1 MSGTHQHLDLQRL
14 ARVIAMGRSEHDGE
28 ALAAM
33 RQADRLISEAGMT
46 WHEVLLPGR
55 VIEALTAEAQQ
66 LRDELTM
73 LRAAKAAETEQLRDA
88 LAARRRRRTRT
99 HQRRPVGI
107 IILCFLAAM
116 YIISDAIISGCAG
129 GAVLVANSPP
139 NISGITPPASV
150 APSTCTQGPRASLPT
165 SQAIGTGRRDPKD
178 TTNGRVSTNGTELR
192 LKPRL
197 G

>member
-1 MSGTHQHLDLQRL
+1 MSGTHQHLDLERL
-14 ARVIAMGRSEHDGE
+14 ARVIAMGGSEHDGE

-46 WHEVLLPGR
+46 WDEVLLPGR
-55 VIEALTAEAQQ
+55 LIEALTAEAQQ

-88 LAARRRRRTRT
+88 LAAVRRRRTRT

-107 IILCFLAAM
+107 IILCFLVAM
-116 YIISDAIISGCAG
+116 YIISDVIISGCAG

-139 NISGITPPASV
+139 DISGIAPPASV
-150 APSTCTQGPRASLPT
+150 APSTCTQGSGRAPR
-165 SQAIGTGRRDPKD
+165 R
-178 TTNGRVSTNGTELR
+178 RVSTNGTELR

>member
-1 MSGTHQHLDLQRL
+1 MSGTHQHLDLERL
-14 ARVIAMGRSEHDGE
+14 VRVIAMGGSEHDGE

-66 LRDELTM
+66 LRDELTT

-88 LAARRRRRTRT
+88 LGAVRRRRRTRT

-107 IILCFLAAM
+107 IILCFLVAM

-129 GAVLVANSPP
+129 SAVLVANSPP
-139 NISGITPPASV
+139 NISAIAPPASV

-165 SQAIGTGRRDPKD
+165 SQAIGTGRRDPR
-178 TTNGRVSTNGTELR
+178 TLPTVG
-192 LKPRL
+192 
-197 G
+197 